1 MMDPYELLGVARTAS
16 DDEVK
21 RAYREKAKKFHPD
34 NFGDDE
40 AAREMAEEKMKSINE
55 AYDSIMNMRRNPNAN
70 NTQGSTGGY
79 SAYSNS
85 SFSEIRNLISANKIE
100 DALKKLD
107 QVPVQQR
114 NAEWYFLTGS
124 VQYKRGWFENAYTS
138 FSTACRMDPANP
150 EYRAA
155 LNQIQYSRGGFNP
168 YRTSQGKSGEC
179 STCDACC
186 GLMCADSCCE
196 CMGGDL
202 CACC

>member
-1 MMDPYELLGVARTAS
+1 MRDPYEVLGVSRSAT
-16 DDEVK
+16 DDEIK
-21 RAYREKAKKFHPD
+21 RAYREMAKKFHPD

-40 AAREMAEEKMKSINE
+40 NAREMAEEKMKSINE
-55 AYDSIMNMRRNPNAN
+55 AYDSIMNMRRNPNSAN
-70 NTQGSTGGY
+70 NANSGGY

-85 SFSEIRNLISANKIE
+85 NFSEIRNLISANKIE
-100 DALKKLD
+100 EALKMLD
-107 QVPVQQR
+107 QVPIQQR

-124 VQYKRGWFENAYTS
+124 VQFKRGWFENAYTS
-138 FSTACRMDPANP
+138 FSTACRMDPSNP

-168 YRTSQGKSGEC
+168 YRHSQRGSEC

>member
-1 MMDPYELLGVARTAS
+1 MRDPYEVLGVSKTAT
-16 DDEVK
+16 DDEIK

-34 NFGDDE
+34 NFADDE
-40 AAREMAEEKMKSINE
+40 NAREMAEEKMKDINE
-55 AYDSIMNMRRNPNAN
+55 AYDTIMNLRRDPNSVGN
-70 NTQGSTGGY
+70 NGGGY
-79 SAYSNS
+79 SAYTNTN
-85 SFSEIRNLISANKIE
+85 FSEIRNLISANKIE
-100 DALKKLD
+100 EALKKLD

-114 NAEWYFLTGS
+114 NAEWYFLIGS
-124 VQYKRGWFENAYTS
+124 VQFKRGWFDNAYTS

-168 YRTSQGKSGEC
+168 YRHSSSKSTEC
-179 STCDACC
+179 STCDLCS
-186 GLMCADSCCE
+186 GLICADCCCE